1 MSKAIWWISLKLLFS
16 RRSLF
21 GGSSPFAFIGLVLG
35 VAALVVSMGVFAG
48 FESTLKSSMIDVS
61 GHVQIVK
68 RSRFQDDWQ
77 ELVSRIQK
85 AEPDLQGAGRFIFLE
100 AVTAHRGKVSG
111 ILIQGLDVEH
121 TKNVLDFSSRVIE
134 GQGDLT
140 PVSARASGRLP
151 SALIGRGLA
160 KKLGL
165 KVGDHF
171 RAVVPVASS
180 SEASEFRRKVGV
192 FQVRGILELGK
203 FEWNERFVLT
213 DLATAQSIAEIGDR
227 YTGLVLKF
235 KDADEARLS
244 AFRLSQILGAPYWVR
259 DWRESNENLFQAI
272 AVERIVIFFV
282 VFIIVIVAAFNIA
295 STLYVSV
302 MQRYTDIAILKAI
315 GMPEKQVRQI
325 FSIHGVVIGALG
337 LGTGFVLGW
346 FLCLGFTWVEA
357 HYSLLAGSVYKV
369 EGVAARLRFLDFLA
383 ISVATL
389 LICFVATLA
398 PARKGARL
406 TPVEGL
412 RYG

>member
-1 MSKAIWWISLKLLFS
+1 MSKTIWWISLKLLFS

-48 FESTLKSSMIDVS
+48 FESTLKNSMIDVS

-77 ELVSRIQK
+77 ELVLRIKQ
-85 AEPDLQGAGRFIFLE
+85 AEPDLLGAGRFIFLE
-100 AVTAHRGKVSG
+100 AVTAHRGKISG

-121 TKNVLDFSSRVIE
+121 TKEVLNFSSRVIE
-134 GQGDLT
+134 GQGDLGGAHDGV
-140 PVSARASGRLP
+140 PA
-151 SALIGRGLA
+151 ALIGRGLA

-165 KVGDHF
+165 KVGDQF

-203 FEWNERFVLT
+203 FEWNERFVMT
-213 DLATAQSIAEIGDR
+213 DLATAQEIAEIGDR

-235 KDADEARLS
+235 KDAENARQS

-272 AVERIVIFFV
+272 AVERVVIFFV

-302 MQRYTDIAILKAI
+302 MQRYSDIAILKTI
-315 GMPEKQVRQI
+315 GMPERQVRQI

-337 LGTGFVLGW
+337 LGAGFILGW
-346 FLCLGFTWVEA
+346 LLCLGFTWVEA
-357 HYSLLAGSVYKV
+357 HYSLMAGSVYKV
-369 EGVAARLRFLDFLA
+369 EGIAARLRLLDLLA

-398 PARKGARL
+398 PAKKGARL